1 MLVNIS
7 IAKVNKHGKN
17 IGGDTAEIVER
28 PLGGVTGII
37 VDGQGSGKPAKIIS
51 NSIVGKISTL
61 IGDGARDGAVA
72 RAVQDY
78 LFTIKD
84 GRVSATLTMVSVAL
98 DTNSI
103 VITRNGHT
111 PVIVLDE
118 HDEIIYEEQVNPL
131 GFYKFSK
138 PQINEIPLKAGL
150 TIMAYSDGLVSAG
163 KKYNNNITHN
173 QIIEIL
179 KQQMTTQSKADKI
192 LELALE
198 LDKDRPN
205 DDTTILILETVE
217 GDNKN
222 IRKVTAS
229 YPI

>member
-7 IAKVNKHGKN
+7 IAKVNKHGKA

-37 VDGQGSGKPAKIIS
+37 VDGQGSGKAAKIIS
-51 NSIVGKISTL
+51 NAIVGKITTL
-61 IGDGARDGAVA
+61 ISDGARDGAVA

-103 VITRNGHT
+103 IITRSGHC
-111 PVIVLDE
+111 PVLVMDDQAE
-118 HDEIIYEEQVNPL
+118 TIYDDQVNPL

-138 PQINEIPLKAGL
+138 PQINEIPLKKGL
-150 TIMAYSDGLVSAG
+150 TILAYSDGLLSAG
-163 KKYNNNITHN
+163 KRYNNIITQE
-173 QIIEIL
+173 QIISLLREDT
-179 KQQMTTQSKADKI
+179 TTQTKADKI

-205 DDTTILILETVE
+205 DDTTVLIMEIVDT
-217 GDNKN
+217 DNKN
-222 IRKVTAS
+222 IRKITSS